1 MTQNR
6 ICVRG
11 VFFDNVTLDEAAQ
24 LLRAAARE
32 NRSGVS
38 VFTPNSE
45 IVQMCIEDPS
55 MMEKINGGGLVVPDG
70 IGVIKAA
77 RILGTPLKEKVA
89 GVDLGRCVIAFAAED
104 GYPVALVGGKPGI
117 AEDAADALRKE
128 YPGLNICLTAD
139 GYFKKEGEENEAVLC
154 RIRESGA
161 RIVFVCLGA
170 PTQEKWIAANRD
182 KLPGVNLL
190 LGLGGSLD
198 VYSGHV
204 KRAPAIFVRLGLEW
218 LYRLLKEPKRIG
230 RMMKLPQFY
239 FGTWK
244 YKLFDKQKGD
254 AR

>member
-1 MTQNR
+1 M
-6 ICVRG
+6 RG

-45 IVQMCIEDPS
+45 IVQLCIEDAS
-55 MMEKINGGGLVVPDG
+55 LRDRINDGGLIVPDG

-77 RILGTPLKEKVA
+77 RILGTPLKGKVA
-89 GVDLGRCVIAFAAED
+89 GVDLGRRVMAFAAEE
-104 GYPVALVGGKPGI
+104 GFPVALVGGKPGV
-117 AEDAADALRKE
+117 AEDAAAAMQAE
-128 YPGLNICLTAD
+128 YPDLNVCLTAD
-139 GYFKKEGEENEAVLC
+139 GYFKKEGEENEAVLS

-161 RIVFVCLGA
+161 RIVFICFGA
-170 PTQEKWIAANRD
+170 PAQEKWIAANRD

-198 VYSGHV
+198 VYSGRV
-204 KRAPAIFVRLGLEW
+204 KRAPDVFVRLGLEW

-230 RMMKLPQFY
+230 RMMNLPKFY

-244 YKLFDKQKGD
+244 YKLFHK
-254 AR
+254 

>member
-1 MTQNR
+1 MIQNR

-45 IVQMCIEDPS
+45 IVQLCIEDAS
-55 MMEKINGGGLVVPDG
+55 LRDRINDGGLIVPDG

-77 RILGTPLKEKVA
+77 RILGTPLKGKVA
-89 GVDLGRCVIAFAAED
+89 GVDLGRRVMAFAAEE
-104 GYPVALVGGKPGI
+104 GFPVALVGGKPGV
-117 AEDAADALRKE
+117 AEDAAAAMQAE
-128 YPGLNICLTAD
+128 YPDLNVCLTAD
-139 GYFKKEGEENEAVLC
+139 GYFKKEGEENEAVLS

-161 RIVFVCLGA
+161 RIVFICFGA
-170 PTQEKWIAANRD
+170 PAQEKWIAANRD

-198 VYSGHV
+198 VYSGRV

-230 RMMKLPQFY
+230 RMMNLPKFY

-244 YKLFDKQKGD
+244 YKLFHK
-254 AR
+254 

>member
-6 ICVRG
+6 VCVRG
-11 VFFDNVTLDEAAQ
+11 VFFDNVTLNEAAQ

-45 IVQMCIEDPS
+45 IVQLCIEDAS
-55 MMEKINGGGLVVPDG
+55 LRDRINDGGLIVPDG

-77 RILGTPLKEKVA
+77 RILGTPLKGKVA
-89 GVDLGRCVIAFAAED
+89 GVDLGRRVMAFAAEE
-104 GYPVALVGGKPGI
+104 GFPVALVGGKPGV
-117 AEDAADALRKE
+117 AEDAAAAMQAE
-128 YPGLNICLTAD
+128 YPDLNVCLTAD
-139 GYFKKEGEENEAVLC
+139 GYFKKEGEENEAVLS

-161 RIVFVCLGA
+161 RIVFICFGA
-170 PTQEKWIAANRD
+170 PAQEKWIAANRD

-198 VYSGHV
+198 VYSGRV

-230 RMMKLPQFY
+230 RMMNLPKFY

-244 YKLFDKQKGD
+244 YKLFHK
-254 AR
+254 

>member
-1 MTQNR
+1 MIQNR

-45 IVQMCIEDPS
+45 IVQLCIEDAS
-55 MMEKINGGGLVVPDG
+55 LRDRINDGGLIVPDG

-77 RILGTPLKEKVA
+77 RILGTPLKGKVA
-89 GVDLGRCVIAFAAED
+89 GVDLGRRVMAFAAEE
-104 GYPVALVGGKPGI
+104 GFPVALVGGKPGV
-117 AEDAADALRKE
+117 AEDAAAAMQAE
-128 YPGLNICLTAD
+128 YPDLNVCLTAD
-139 GYFKKEGEENEAVLC
+139 GYFKKEGEENEAVLS

-161 RIVFVCLGA
+161 RIVFICFGA
-170 PTQEKWIAANRD
+170 PAQEKWIAANRD

-198 VYSGHV
+198 VYSGRV
-204 KRAPAIFVRLGLEW
+204 KRAPAVFVRLGLEW

-230 RMMKLPQFY
+230 RMMNLPKFY
-239 FGTWK
+239 FGTWQH
-244 YKLFDKQKGD
+244 KLFHK
-254 AR
+254 

>member
-45 IVQMCIEDPS
+45 IVQLCIEDAS
-55 MMEKINGGGLVVPDG
+55 LRDTINEGGLIVPDG

-77 RILGTPLKEKVA
+77 RILGTPLKGKVA
-89 GVDLGRCVIAFAAED
+89 GVDLGRRVMAFAAED
-104 GYPVALVGGKPGI
+104 GHPVALVGGKPGV
-117 AEDAADALRKE
+117 AKEAASALQAA

-139 GYFKKEGEENEAVLC
+139 GYFKKEGEENEAVLS

-161 RIVFVCLGA
+161 RIVFVCFGA
-170 PTQEKWIAANRD
+170 PAQEKWIAANRD
-182 KLPGVNLL
+182 KLPEVNVL

-198 VYSGHV
+198 VYSGRV

-230 RMMKLPQFY
+230 RMMNLPKFY

-244 YKLFDKQKGD
+244 YKLFHK
-254 AR
+254 

>member
-45 IVQMCIEDPS
+45 IVQLCIEDAS
-55 MMEKINGGGLVVPDG
+55 LRDRIYDGGLIVPDG
-70 IGVIKAA
+70 IGVNKAA
-77 RILGTPLKEKVA
+77 RILGTPLKGKVA
-89 GVDLGRCVIAFAAED
+89 GVDLGRRVMAFAAEE
-104 GYPVALVGGKPGI
+104 GFPVALVGGKPGV
-117 AEDAADALRKE
+117 AEDAAAAMQAE
-128 YPGLNICLTAD
+128 YPNLNVCLTAD
-139 GYFKKEGEENEAVLC
+139 GYFKKEGEENEAVLS

-161 RIVFVCLGA
+161 RIVFICFGA
-170 PTQEKWIAANRD
+170 PAQEKWIAANRD

-198 VYSGHV
+198 VYSGRV

-230 RMMKLPQFY
+230 RMMNLPKFY

-244 YKLFDKQKGD
+244 YKLFHK
-254 AR
+254 

>member
-45 IVQMCIEDPS
+45 IVQLCIEDAS
-55 MMEKINGGGLVVPDG
+55 LRDTINEGGLIVPDG

-77 RILGTPLKEKVA
+77 RILGTPLKGKVA
-89 GVDLGRCVIAFAAED
+89 GVDLGRRVMAFAAED
-104 GYPVALVGGKPGI
+104 GVPVALVGGKPGV
-117 AEDAADALRKE
+117 AEEAAACMQE
-128 YPGLNICLTAD
+128 AYPGLRICLTAD
-139 GYFKKEGEENEAVLC
+139 GYFRKEGEENEAVLR

-161 RIVFVCLGA
+161 RIVFVCFGA

-182 KLPGVNLL
+182 KLPEVNVL

-198 VYSGHV
+198 VYSGRV

-230 RMMKLPQFY
+230 RMMNLPKFY

-244 YKLFDKQKGD
+244 YKLFHK
-254 AR
+254 